1 MGRVLT
7 SEILDVLSPDDPR
20 ALCSRRDIALIN
32 AVMRQS
38 TIMAEALSAFP
49 APKLIADLGGGDGR
63 FMLRVARRLARRWP
77 GVTLMIADR
86 RAIVSVETRACYARL
101 GWRCENLTGGVLET
115 LPLIRPDIVTA
126 NLFLHHLDDAALK
139 ALLALVARQAKGLV
153 ACEPR
158 RSAFALLG
166 ARMVFALG
174 VNDVTR
180 HDAVASV
187 RAGFRGRELSHL
199 WPQDANWRLG
209 EHGVFPFTHLFHAMA
224 SSGEAIGPKNKASSR
239 EAVGQKNAV

>member
-7 SEILDVLSPDDPR
+7 SEILDVLPPDDPR
-20 ALCSRRDIALIN
+20 ALRSRRDLALIN

-38 TIMAEALSAFP
+38 AIMANALSAFA

-63 FMLRVARRLARRWP
+63 LMLRVAKRLAKRWP
-77 GVTLMIADR
+77 DVTVMIADR
-86 RAIVSVETRACYARL
+86 RAIVSAQTRACFARV
-101 GWRCENLTGGVLET
+101 GWRCENLTGDVLET
-115 LPLIRPDIVTA
+115 LPLIKPDIVTA
-126 NLFLHHLDDAALK
+126 NLFLHHLDDAALSQ
-139 ALLALVARQAKGLV
+139 LLGLVARQARGFV

-174 VNDVTR
+174 ANDVTR

-187 RAGFRGRELSHL
+187 RAGFHGGELCGL
-199 WPQDANWRLG
+199 WPAGANWRLA
-209 EHGVFPFTHLFHAMA
+209 ERGVFPFTHLFHAMA
-224 SSGEAIGPKNKASSR
+224 SSSE
-239 EAVGQKNAV
+239 GQNNAL

>member
-20 ALCSRRDIALIN
+20 AMRSRRDLMLIN
-32 AVMRQS
+32 AVMCQS
-38 TIMAEALSAFP
+38 TIMAEALSVLP

-63 FMLRVARRLARRWP
+63 FMLRVAKRLAKRWP
-77 GVTLMIADR
+77 GVTVMIADR
-86 RAIVSVETRACYARL
+86 RAIVSAETRACFARL
-101 GWRCENLTGGVLET
+101 GWRCENLTGDARET
-115 LPLIRPDIVTA
+115 LPLIKPDIVTA
-126 NLFLHHLDDAALK
+126 NLFLHHLDDAAL
-139 ALLALVARQAKGLV
+139 AELLALVARQARGFV

-174 VNDVTR
+174 ANDVTR

-187 RAGFRGRELSHL
+187 RAGFKGRELSHL
-199 WPQDANWRLG
+199 WPQAANWRLG
-209 EHGVFPFTHLFHAMA
+209 EHGVFPFTHLFHAH
-224 SSGEAIGPKNKASSR
+224 AI
-239 EAVGQKNAV
+239 

>member
-7 SEILDVLSPDDPR
+7 SEILDVLPPDDPR
-20 ALCSRRDIALIN
+20 ALRSRRDLVLIN

-38 TIMAEALSAFP
+38 AIMANALSAFA

-63 FMLRVARRLARRWP
+63 FMLRVAKRLAKRWP
-77 GVTLMIADR
+77 DVTVMIADR
-86 RAIVSVETRACYARL
+86 RAIVSAQTRACFARA
-101 GWRCENLTGGVLET
+101 GWRCENLTGDVLET
-115 LPLIRPDIVTA
+115 LPLIKPDIVTA
-126 NLFLHHLDDAALK
+126 NLFLHHLDDAALSQ
-139 ALLALVARQAKGLV
+139 LLGLVARQARGFV

-174 VNDVTR
+174 ANDVTR

-187 RAGFRGRELSHL
+187 RAGFHGYELSGL
-199 WPQDANWRLG
+199 WPAGAPGWQLG
-209 EHGVFPFTHLFHAMA
+209 EHGVFPFTHLFHAH
-224 SSGEAIGPKNKASSR
+224 AI
-239 EAVGQKNAV
+239 

>member
-7 SEILDVLSPDDPR
+7 TEILDVLSPEDPR
-20 ALCSRRDIALIN
+20 AKASRRDLMLIN
-32 AVMRQS
+32 AMMCQS

-63 FMLRVARRLARRWP
+63 FMLRVARRLAKRWP
-77 GVTLMIADR
+77 GVTVMIADR
-86 RAIVSVETRACYARL
+86 RPIVSVETRAGFARL
-101 GWRCENLTGGVLET
+101 GWTCENLTGDVLQT

-126 NLFLHHLDDAALK
+126 NLFLHHLDDAAL
-139 ALLALVARQAKGLV
+139 ARLTALVAEQARGFV

-174 VNDVTR
+174 ANDVTR

-187 RAGFRGRELSHL
+187 RAGFHGRELSAL
-199 WPQDANWRLG
+199 WPRSAPGWTLG
-209 EHGVFPFTHLFHAMA
+209 EHGVFPFTHLFHAH
-224 SSGEAIGPKNKASSR
+224 
-239 EAVGQKNAV
+239 AV

>member
-20 ALCSRRDIALIN
+20 ALRSRRDLALIN
-32 AVMRQS
+32 AVMCQS
-38 TIMAEALSAFP
+38 AIMANALSTCA

-63 FMLRVARRLARRWP
+63 FMLRVAKRLAKRWP
-77 GVTLMIADR
+77 DVTVMIADR
-86 RAIVSVETRACYARL
+86 RAIVSVETRACFARL
-101 GWRCENLTGGVLET
+101 GWRCENLTGDALET
-115 LPLIRPDIVTA
+115 LPLIKPDIVTA
-126 NLFLHHLDDAALK
+126 NLFLHHLDDAALSQ
-139 ALLALVARQAKGLV
+139 LLGLVARHSKAFV

-174 VNDVTR
+174 ANDVTR

-187 RAGFRGRELSHL
+187 RAGFAGDELSSL
-199 WPQDANWRLG
+199 WPPGENWRLS
-209 EHGVFPFTHLFHAMA
+209 ERGVFPFTHLFNAHA
-224 SSGEAIGPKNKASSR
+224 I
-239 EAVGQKNAV
+239 